1 MFLPQP
7 FLRALLWSSTIH
19 GNEIFIFGRVLWIYR
34 LLWVFTLGL
43 RAISNAL
50 TYANTS
56 STRKHTSLGPAREAF
71 PPSLAPS

>member
-1 MFLPQP
+1 MKYLSLVGFY
-7 FLRALLWSSTIH
+7 
-19 GNEIFIFGRVLWIYR
+19 E
-34 LLWVFTLGL
+34 VFTLGL

-71 PPSLAPS
+71 PLSLAPS